1 MADKNPIGHS
11 VKGSNG
17 GDVHT
22 LSPVGESRAG
32 AGKGKM
38 KDTLGGGTCKSTC
51 QLVVECKAEIHFA
64 WSWIY
69 PGKTVLLP
77 ILRHTHC
84 VYMKFLTCAAQGLLV
99 FLSVLLHLDPR
110 FSLPALCI
118 LSLSLCLYLPIST
131 LIMNGL
137 FLFLTV
143 QVQVYQ

>member
-1 MADKNPIGHS
+1 MEGIHYFSIQAKSHSSDPNRSSPPLSPCSHRDLRWSNPTSCNPYLLAVTRCGQCITTLPTLEIQLGCDERERELSVGLQMADKNPIGHS

-64 WSWIY
+64 
-69 PGKTVLLP
+69 
-77 ILRHTHC
+77 
-84 VYMKFLTCAAQGLLV
+84 
-99 FLSVLLHLDPR
+99 
-110 FSLPALCI
+110 
-118 LSLSLCLYLPIST
+118 
-131 LIMNGL
+131 
-137 FLFLTV
+137 
-143 QVQVYQ
+143 